1 MTNERII
8 INESIKLIKDGILQ
22 GSGVFAEVELADGKK
37 RIEVPEDI
45 HTFQAWKS
53 LGYIVKK
60 GEKAIAKFPIWKY
73 TSKKVETEDG
83 EEKETS
89 NMFMKTAAFF
99 KFSQVERIEA
109 KEV

>member
-8 INESIKLIKDGILQ
+8 INESIKLMKDGILQ
-22 GSGVFAEVELADGKK
+22 GSGVFAEVEFADGKK
-37 RIEVPEDI
+37 RIELPEDI

-83 EEKETS
+83 EEETS

-99 KFSQVERIEA
+99 KMSQVEIIKV
-109 KEV
+109 KEVK